1 MLPVFA
7 ESGSW
12 GLVRLDGDEVST
24 VVENQALQRVQE
36 EAEAVDARTYV
47 RYNSIRKSSHRCSS
61 HRWLPAPT
69 QTVICAGA
77 SFVFGRMLHPAFSI
91 VNAPTAGRTAG

>member
-12 GLVRLDGDEVST
+12 GLVRLDGDEVSA

-36 EAEAVDARTYV
+36 GLKRLT
-47 RYNSIRKSSHRCSS
+47 
-61 HRWLPAPT
+61 L
-69 QTVICAGA
+69 
-77 SFVFGRMLHPAFSI
+77 GRM
-91 VNAPTAGRTAG
+91 